1 MCAREFGLIH
11 HIGESWHASP
21 REDCVGK
28 GHLAVMAMQD
38 TKSQS
43 VQSPRLFPLDP
54 EELRVV
60 LRRVKRTSLVGD
72 ELKAA

>member
-1 MCAREFGLIH
+1 MCARDLGSNQQV
-11 HIGESWHASP
+11 GESWRASP
-21 REDCVGK
+21 REDCDGK

-60 LRRVKRTSLVGD
+60 LRRVKRTSCVGD